1 MKEENKPTKRTVATV
16 GSLISQNEQL
26 SLGNTAT
33 NYYST
38 TLSNSAINSAASTS
52 TVSTYNGAYDGSNAS
67 SWTSTYDYGEF
78 ADGLIYTNGKINKD
92 LVEAILSGIFEN
104 ETDLIPLVKNYF
116 IKYLDKVMEDPD
128 EIIKEAIRAKDEEI
142 KELKEDLKSLT
153 VRLDSLT
160 KLLSLLEEK
169 VQRRDDID
177 KKLGPGNPW
186 DSNITWTTTTTYNYD
201 GNDLCG
207 QPITTISTTV

>member
-1 MKEENKPTKRTVATV
+1 MKEEKKPTKKTVATV

-26 SLGNTAT
+26 SFENTAT
-33 NYYST
+33 NYYYST
-38 TLSNSAINSAASTS
+38 TQANSAINSAAST
-52 TVSTYNGAYDGSNAS
+52 VSTYNGMYNG
-67 SWTSTYDYGEF
+67 TGTYDYG
-78 ADGLIYTNGKINKD
+78 DISGINVSGIIYTDGKINKD

-104 ETDLIPLVKNYF
+104 ETDLVPLVKNYF

-169 VQRRDDID
+169 VQRET
-177 KKLGPGNPW
+177 KLGGGNPW
-186 DSNITWTTTTTYNYD
+186 DNSNITWTTSTYNYD

>member
-1 MKEENKPTKRTVATV
+1 MKEEKKPTKRTVATV

-33 NYYST
+33 NYYPT
-38 TLSNSAINSAASTS
+38 MQATSAINSASS
-52 TVSTYNGAYDGSNAS
+52 TVSTYNGSNAS
-67 SWTSTYDYGEF
+67 SWTVTYDYG
-78 ADGLIYTNGKINKD
+78 DTSGIIYTDGKINKD

-104 ETDLIPLVKNYF
+104 ETDLVPLVKNYF

-169 VQRRDDID
+169 VQRET
-177 KKLGPGNPW
+177 KLGGGNPW
-186 DSNITWTTTTTYNYD
+186 DPSNITWTTSTYNYD

>member
-1 MKEENKPTKRTVATV
+1 MKEEKKPTKRTVATV

-26 SLGNTAT
+26 SLENTAT

-38 TLSNSAINSAASTS
+38 MQANSAINSASS
-52 TVSTYNGAYDGSNAS
+52 TVSTYNGSNAS
-67 SWTSTYDYGEF
+67 SWTVTYDYG
-78 ADGLIYTNGKINKD
+78 DTSGIIYTDGKINKD

-104 ETDLIPLVKNYF
+104 ETDLVPLVKNYF

-142 KELKEDLKSLT
+142 KEHKEDLKSLNT
-153 VRLDSLT
+153 RLDSLT

-169 VQRRDDID
+169 VQRET
-177 KKLGPGNPW
+177 KLGGGNPW
-186 DSNITWTTTTTYNYD
+186 DPNNNITWTTTTTYNYD